1 MIDKKRRR
9 TNLLVSASLSVFLAG
24 CGIPDF
30 APDQLHLSRTDA
42 TIAGDKFEAE
52 EAAKASIPALVQTSI
67 AAPEA
72 IAEGETFDVI
82 ATDVSV
88 RDLLFALS
96 RDSGINMDI
105 DGRVKGVVSIN
116 AFDQSLDAILERLQR
131 QVDFRV
137 SRVGGALI
145 ITADTP
151 YYRRYDVSFISI
163 SRTYTSSASTGTI
176 GDAGASSISNSAE
189 NDFWAGIEEAVES
202 ILEQAKEVDEAPVAE
217 GEEPTEESSG
227 EPSSFNL
234 NRNAGVL
241 LVYAN
246 DKLQKEVASYL
257 DKVLAIAKRQVLLEA
272 TIVEVSLSNDYAQ
285 GVDWSVFNSLADSGF
300 ALYQGGIIGAPVAAV
315 NEILREFT
323 QNFFRAAVGETGTQ
337 AATEAQARRE
347 YDAIVNARRARIDEV
362 FGERGVINERSDP
375 QLEFVANDNQ
385 PTAQPGQTAPPPQGR
400 WFVTESGATGQLI
413 NQVATRDRAGGL
425 QPIRPNADN
434 FVTGVYRRGDIS
446 AAVELLDRF
455 GDTKVLSSPRLSALN
470 NQPALLRVGTQ
481 EIYFDIDV
489 DEDVNQETGRVTER
503 TFQVETQTVDTGFSM
518 NVLPYIDGD
527 GRIILN
533 LRPAVN
539 RLVGYVNAPT
549 PANLGGGSASVQN
562 RIPILA
568 QRELETIIA
577 LEDGEIAVLGGLL
590 EDRTNDD
597 SNKVPGLSNLP
608 GIGELLFKKERQNT
622 RKTEFIVFIKARVV
636 KNPSLRG
643 DYSDFVKSLPDDTFF
658 DRKGDKKKDGEEK

>member
-24 CGIPDF
+24 CGMPDY
-30 APDQLHLSRTDA
+30 APDQLHLSRDDA
-42 TIAGDKFEAE
+42 TLAGEKFEAE
-52 EAAKASIPALVQTSI
+52 EAAKASIPALVQTSL

-116 AFDQSLDAILERLQR
+116 AFDQSLDSILERLQR

-137 SRVGGALI
+137 SRVGGALV

-151 YYRRYDVSFISI
+151 YYQRYDVSFISV
-163 SRTYTSSASTGTI
+163 SRSYSSSASTGSI
-176 GDAGASSISNSAE
+176 GDSGASSISNSAE
-189 NDFWAGIEEAVES
+189 NDFWSGIEEAVAN
-202 ILEQAKEVDEAPVAE
+202 ILDQATEVDEAPVAE
-217 GEEPTEESSG
+217 GEEPTDEGSG
-227 EPSSFNL
+227 EPSSFHL

-246 DKLQKEVASYL
+246 DKLQREVASYL

-285 GVDWSVFNSLADSGF
+285 GIDWSVFNSLADSGF

-323 QNFFRAAVGETGTQ
+323 QTFFRVRATQTGTAEATR
-337 AATEAQARRE
+337 AAAEAQLQ
-347 YDAIVNARRARIDEV
+347 IVAAQRRARIDEI

-375 QLEFVANDNQ
+375 QLEFVPLEGVTPPA
-385 PTAQPGQTAPPPQGR
+385 GQAPQGN
-400 WFVTESGATGQLI
+400 WFITESGATGELV

-425 QPIRPNADN
+425 QPVRPNADN

-489 DEDVNQETGRVTER
+489 DEDVNQDTGRVSER

-518 NVLPYIDGD
+518 NVLPYIDDD

-549 PANLGGGSASVQN
+549 PANLGGGTAAVQN

-590 EDRTNDD
+590 EDRTNDN
-597 SNKVPGLSNLP
+597 SNSVPGLSDLP
-608 GIGELLFKKERQNT
+608 GVGDILFKKTNQST
-622 RKTEFIVFIKARVV
+622 RKTEFIVFIKARVI
-636 KNPSLRG
+636 KSPSVRG
-643 DYSDFVKSLPDDTFF
+643 DYSDFVRSLPNGEFF
-658 DRKGDKKKDGEEK
+658 DRDGDKKDGEEK

>member
-1 MIDKKRRR
+1 MVDKKRRP

-24 CGIPDF
+24 CGIPDY
-30 APDQLHLSRTDA
+30 APDAKHLSLDEVTGA
-42 TIAGDKFEAE
+42 EDKAAAE
-52 EAAKASIPALVQTSI
+52 VVENASIPALVQTSI
-67 AAPEA
+67 AAPTA
-72 IAEGETFDVI
+72 LAEGETFDVI

-116 AFDQSLDAILERLQR
+116 AFDQPLDLILERLQR

-137 SRVGGALI
+137 TRLGGALV
-145 ITADTP
+145 ITPDTP
-151 YYRRYDVSFISI
+151 YYQRYDVSFISI
-163 SRTYTSSASTGTI
+163 ERTYSSSASTGSI
-176 GDAGASSISNSAE
+176 GDSGASSISNSAD
-189 NDFWAGIEEAVES
+189 NDFWNGIEDAVGN
-202 ILEQAKEVDEAPVAE
+202 ILAQAAEVDEAPVAE
-217 GEEPTEESSG
+217 GEEPTEEAAG
-227 EPSSFNL
+227 GPSSFNL

-246 DKLQKEVASYL
+246 EELHKEVEAYL
-257 DKVLAIAKRQVLLEA
+257 NKVLTIAKRQVLLEA
-272 TIVEVSLSNDYAQ
+272 TIVEVSLSNDFAQ
-285 GVDWSVFNSLADSGF
+285 GVDWSVFNSLAANGF

-315 NEILREFT
+315 NEILRDFT
-323 QNFFRAAVGETGTQ
+323 QTFQRTRSVTGKENDTREQ
-337 AATEAQARRE
+337 AELAWRNTINSRRQA
-347 YDAIVNARRARIDEV
+347 IDET
-362 FGERGVINERSDP
+362 FGDRGIINERGDP
-375 QLEFVANDNQ
+375 ELEFVPA
-385 PTAQPGQTAPPPQGR
+385 
-400 WFVTESGATGQLI
+400 EGATGSNRDGTWWITESSAAGQII
-413 NQVATRDRAGGL
+413 NRVSTIDRAGGL
-425 QPIRPNADN
+425 QPVRPNADN

-489 DEDVNQETGRVTER
+489 DEDVNQDTGRVTER

-518 NVLPYIDGD
+518 NVLPYIDDD
-527 GRIILN
+527 GSIILN

-568 QRELETIIA
+568 QRELETIIS

-590 EDRTNDD
+590 EDRTNDN
-597 SNKVPGLSNLP
+597 SNSVPGLSDLP
-608 GIGELLFKKERQNT
+608 GVGKLFQKTNQNT
-622 RKTEFIVFIKARVV
+622 RKTEFIVFIKARII
-636 KNPSLRG
+636 KNPSVRG
-643 DYSDFVKSLPDDTFF
+643 DYSDFVRSLPGEGFF
-658 DRKGDKKKDGEEK
+658 KRDSSENIGEKE